1 MLLYV
6 TRKFPPSVGG
16 MERFNFKIFNWL
28 KAFRIFK
35 FVYWSGNNWWLPY
48 FLPVAFLKYLVYC
61 LFGKISVIYVS
72 DGLLSPFALF
82 FKMVFR
88 IPAVV
93 TIHGRDIA
101 FSLWIYQLVVPW
113 ALKRV
118 DRVIC
123 VSNHLKQ
130 ECLARG
136 IPESIILVVP
146 NGVDFDDFHV
156 EEAQTQFYK
165 IEQLADRLIMNR
177 PRILTVGRLVPKKGI
192 DSFIRNI
199 LPQIVERIPDVV
211 YLVAGDGPDYAKI
224 EEMVKDLNLQDHVC
238 LLGRIE
244 MKSGLLSVAYQ
255 MADVFIMPNVPVK
268 DDTEGFGIV
277 AIEACIAGI
286 PVVATNVDGIS
297 QAIVNGKN
305 GFLYEHGNYVGFA
318 DKVVELLSD
327 KQMRLAAGAQAREFT
342 HLNFSWKTIASQYN
356 EIFTELEKGCLVR
369 ENN

>member
-16 MERFNFKIFNWL
+16 MERFNFKL
-28 KAFRIFK
+28 YHRTRMLRPFK
-35 FVYWSGNNWWLPY
+35 FVCWGGNNWGLPY
-48 FLPVAFLKYLVYC
+48 FLVIAFIKSFVYC
-61 LFGKISVIYVS
+61 VSGKISVIYVS
-72 DGLLSPFALF
+72 DGLLSPFALL
-82 FKMVFR
+82 FKTLFR

-101 FSLWIYQLVVPW
+101 FSLWIYQFVVPR

-118 DRVIC
+118 DKVIC
-123 VSNHLKQ
+123 VSNHLKD
-130 ECLARG
+130 ECLKRG
-136 IPESIILVVP
+136 VPESIIRVIP

-156 EEAQTQFYK
+156 PEAQTQFHK
-165 IEQLADRLIMNR
+165 IEDLAGRPLLER

-199 LPQIVERIPDVV
+199 LPLVVEQIPDVL

-224 EEMVKDLNLQDHVC
+224 TELVAQQGLQDNVC

-255 MADVFIMPNVPVK
+255 MADVFVMPNVPVK

-297 QAIVNGKN
+297 QAIIDGKN
-305 GFLYEHGNYVGFA
+305 GFLFAYGNYVGFA
-318 DKVVELLSD
+318 EKIVELLND
-327 KQMRLAAGAQAREFT
+327 KQARLAAGAQGREFT
-342 HLNFSWKTIASQYN
+342 HLNYSWETIARYYH
-356 EIFTELEKGCLVR
+356 EIFNELCGIKDQ
-369 ENN
+369 